1 VIPFKKYSDASKAYK
16 QLKSDKEHPLTKVAL
31 AAVRVD
37 TEGEA
42 NSLKVELKEGNL
54 KADKLLKKSKILSN
68 KFLKMD
74 IEMITGLPTEEEK
87 EENSNN
93 TATKTEEEDTAK
105 ETVATDTKTSEEE
118 TANDTA
124 PTGKKTT
131 LTPEKREANK
141 KRLKAIGNLFSKLKN
156 K

>member
-74 IEMITGLPTEEEK
+74 IEMITGLPAEEDNNGTDTKISEK
-87 EENSNN
+87 E
-93 TATKTEEEDTAK
+93 TKTDTD
-105 ETVATDTKTSEEE
+105 TTDTKTSGEDN
-118 TANDTA
+118 TNDTA
-124 PTGKKTT
+124 ATDTKAPTI
-131 LTPEKREANK
+131 TPEKRAAHN
-141 KRLKAIGNLFSKLKN
+141 KRLLSLTSLFDKLAK